1 MLLTCV
7 YLKLV
12 ASKPPCKINENVI
25 KRELILFF
33 FFFFVRVVNYSFL
46 LTLFSQV
53 TIFNAK
59 IFSIATKKFQ
69 IIYSGCQWVF
79 KLDLRGGFF
88 GNPLMLRVI
97 SM

>member
-1 MLLTCV
+1 MLLTWV

-12 ASKPPCKINENVI
+12 ASKLPCKINENVI
-25 KRELILFF
+25 KRELIFF
-33 FFFFVRVVNYSFL
+33 FFFFVPVVNYSFL
-46 LTLFSQV
+46 LPLFSQV

-59 IFSIATKKFQ
+59 IFSIATEKIQ

-88 GNPLMLRVI
+88 CNPLMLRVI

>member
-1 MLLTCV
+1 M

-12 ASKPPCKINENVI
+12 ASKPPCKINENMI

-33 FFFFVRVVNYSFL
+33 FFFFFVPVVNYSFL

-59 IFSIATKKFQ
+59 IFSIATKKIQ

>member
-1 MLLTCV
+1 M

-12 ASKPPCKINENVI
+12 ASKLPCKINENVI

-33 FFFFVRVVNYSFL
+33 FFFVPVVNYSFL

-59 IFSIATKKFQ
+59 IFSIATEKIQ

>member
-1 MLLTCV
+1 M

-12 ASKPPCKINENVI
+12 ASKLPCKINENVI

-33 FFFFVRVVNYSFL
+33 FVPVVNYSFL

-59 IFSIATKKFQ
+59 IFSIATEKIQ

>member
-1 MLLTCV
+1 MLLTWV

-12 ASKPPCKINENVI
+12 ASKPPCKINENMI
-25 KRELILFF
+25 KRELILFC
-33 FFFFVRVVNYSFL
+33 FFVPVVNHSFL

-59 IFSIATKKFQ
+59 IFSIATKKIQ